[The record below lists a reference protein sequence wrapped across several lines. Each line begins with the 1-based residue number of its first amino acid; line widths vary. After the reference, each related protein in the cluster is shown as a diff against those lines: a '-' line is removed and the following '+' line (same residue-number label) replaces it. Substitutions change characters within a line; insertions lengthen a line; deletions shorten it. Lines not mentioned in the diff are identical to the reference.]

1 VTKTVEDRVGIGAP
15 SLSGTNDSHD
25 FGPYSAITSSSSVLC
40 DENTRDHDG
49 VAVETK
55 QQQ

>member
-25 FGPYSAITSSSSVLC
+25 FGPYSAITSPSSVLC

-55 QQQ
+55 Q